1 MSCCGKSRSQLRTP
15 RQGADNRVY
24 IAKPQ
29 PPKATFIYVGSGTG
43 MTVKG
48 PVSGIQYNFP
58 GAGVKVEV
66 GGRDRAMLA
75 NLRLLRQVK

>member
-1 MSCCGKSRSQLRTP
+1 
-15 RQGADNRVY
+15 
-24 IAKPQ
+24 
-29 PPKATFIYVGSGTG
+29 

-48 PVSGIQYNFP
+48 PASGIQYNFP

-66 GGRDRAMLA
+66 DARDRAMLA